1 MIALSGS
8 VIIFTSVA
16 GDAANVAALSGCTHC
31 ICGRRCVF
39 SGVLPRKLLK
49 SNGGCWWL
57 VLPKC
62 GDLFC
67 TLYLLKFPTNK
78 SQDIKSEERS
88 GHRTRPITRP
98 SKPYRIAPIPSRSVR
113 AMLGTRC
120 WRAYLT
126 LRKLSQ
132 HWMVDRKIQNQQQTR
147 RFMKPGRYRQR
158 LNPQVSKH
166 CEEVSDGRGGW
177 SQLPVT

>member
-1 MIALSGS
+1 MIALSES

-16 GDAANVAALSGCTHC
+16 GDAVNVAALSGCTQC

-57 VLPKC
+57 VLPKY

-78 SQDIKSEERS
+78 SQNIKSKERS
-88 GHRTRPITRP
+88 GHRTRLIKRP
-98 SKPYRIAPIPSRSVR
+98 SKPYRIAPISTRSVR
-113 AMLGTRC
+113 AILETRC

-132 HWMVDRKIQNQQQTR
+132 HWIVDWEIQNQQQTR
-147 RFMKPGRYRQR
+147 RFMTPVRYRQR
-158 LNPQVSKH
+158 WNSQVSKH
-166 CEEVSDGRGGW
+166 CEEVFDSRGVW
-177 SQLPVT
+177 PHLPLT